1 MIDMLSKSQ
10 LEDDLKQAM
19 RAGDDLRKRTLR
31 MALSAIKLAEV
42 DKRREL
48 EERELLAILRKEVKS
63 RQETL
68 VEARELGREDLA
80 EAAQAEIEI
89 LRAYLPQPLK
99 PEEIE
104 RIARDTI
111 AEVGATAPQDMGK
124 VMKDLMPCMQGR
136 ADGKLVSDIVR
147 RLLSDS

>member
-1 MIDMLSKSQ
+1 MLSKSQ

-48 EERELLAILRKEVKS
+48 EEGELLAILQKEVKS
-63 RQETL
+63 RKETL
-68 VEARELGREDLA
+68 EEARALGREDLA

-89 LRAYLPQPLK
+89 LQTYLPQPLK

-111 AEVGATAPQDMGK
+111 AQVGAATPQDMGR
-124 VMKDLMPCMQGR
+124 VMKELMPRMQGR

>member
-1 MIDMLSKSQ
+1 MLSKSQ

-48 EERELLAILRKEVKS
+48 EEGELLAILQKEVKS

-68 VEARELGREDLA
+68 EEARALGREDLA

-89 LRAYLPQPLK
+89 LQTYLPQPLK

-111 AEVGATAPQDMGK
+111 AQVGAATPQDMGR
-124 VMKDLMPCMQGR
+124 VMKELMPRMQGR

>member
-1 MIDMLSKSQ
+1 MCIRD
-10 LEDDLKQAM
+10 
-19 RAGDDLRKRTLR
+19 R
-31 MALSAIKLAEV
+31 

-124 VMKDLMPCMQGR
+124 VMKDLMPRMQGR

>member
-111 AEVGATAPQDMGK
+111 AEVGATAPQHMGK
-124 VMKDLMPCMQGR
+124 VMKDLMPRMQGR

>member
-124 VMKDLMPCMQGR
+124 VMKDLMPRMQGR

>member
-48 EERELLAILRKEVKS
+48 EEGELLAILRKEVKS

-124 VMKDLMPCMQGR
+124 VMKDLMPRMQGR